1 MLQDQTFGS
10 RPILEVVAERYF
22 FYFSLTKTTEW
33 NELLGTNECKKSKDY
48 HAVKADS
55 RRFAFRPSGNF
66 FGNHEGV
73 YVVGQI

>member
-22 FYFSLTKTTEW
+22 FTLVWQRQRSRMT
-33 NELLGTNECKKSKDY
+33 ELLGTNESKKSKDY

-55 RRFAFRPSGNF
+55 GRFAFRVSGNF
-66 FGNHEGV
+66 DWKS
-73 YVVGQI
+73 